1 MYKKLVEKRIAESEK
16 TLNSIQDIDV
26 LMERL
31 LTEARKIAHAD
42 AGSIYEVI
50 NNNTIRIKY
59 SQNDTQQQK
68 LISGKKLPYQSFCFP
83 LNKSSMAGYS
93 VLKNE
98 IINVPDAYK
107 LGNGHLFK
115 FNPDPDKKSGYKTK
129 SILTI
134 PLVTEDGVKLGV
146 FQIINAL
153 DDDNTVIEFTSEME
167 QYMKEFAF
175 FANQALLRARKTKF
189 QIMRQIAMAEM
200 RDPKETGVHVER
212 VSSCALEIY
221 DCYASEHNISEI
233 EREKFRDNLKI
244 AAVLHDVGKVGIP
257 DEVLHFPGRFE
268 GESLWMRDVINTH
281 TALGARLFYPPQ
293 DALDEMCLEV
303 ALHHQAKWDGSGY
316 PGKIDMSKVDINDG
330 TTMVGGEP
338 LRGTDIPL
346 SARIVCLCDVYDA
359 LSHKRSYKSA
369 WNEEKVL
376 SIIKA
381 ESGSHFDPELVG
393 YFFKVI
399 DRLRAINKV
408 FADDDE

>member
-1 MYKKLVEKRIAESEK
+1 MNQKLVEKHIAEADK
-16 TLNSIQDIDV
+16 IINSIQDIDV

-50 NNNTIRIKY
+50 NNKIRIKY
-59 SQNDTQQQK
+59 SQNDTQRKK
-68 LISGKKLPYQSFCFP
+68 LSVGKKLPYQSFSFP
-83 LNKSSMAGYS
+83 LDKSSMAGYS
-93 VLKNE
+93 VIENK
-98 IINVPDAYK
+98 IINVSDAYK
-107 LGNGHLFK
+107 LGNSHLFK
-115 FNPDPDKKSGYKTK
+115 FNPVPDKQSGYKTK

-134 PLVTEDGVKLGV
+134 PLVTEDNTRLGV

-153 DDDNTVIEFTSEME
+153 DDHGNVIEFTTEME
-167 QYMKEFAF
+167 QYMKKFAL
-175 FANQALLRARKTKF
+175 FANQALLRARRTKY

-200 RDPKETGVHVER
+200 RDPKETGLHVER
-212 VSSCALEIY
+212 VSSCAIEIY
-221 DCYASEHNISEI
+221 DCYACNHNISEL

-257 DEVLHFPGRFE
+257 DEVLHYPGRFE
-268 GESLWMRDVINTH
+268 GEYLWMRDVINTH
-281 TALGARLFYPPQ
+281 AALGAQLFYPPQ
-293 DALDEMCLEV
+293 DALDTMCLDV

-316 PGKIDMSKVDINDG
+316 PGKIDMSKVNVNDA
-330 TTMVGGEP
+330 TTMIGGEP
-338 LRGTDIPL
+338 LSGSDIPL

-381 ESGSHFDPELVG
+381 ESGSHFDPELVDC
-393 YFFKVI
+393 FFKII
-399 DRLRAINKV
+399 DRLRAINKL
-408 FADDDE
+408 FADKDE